1 MNLIRDLENFIII
14 LMVFSNISQYSRENI
29 FVLSRFLMTE
39 SKIRTQNAGP
49 QDSRTPGP
57 MALETE
63 TQDH

>member
-39 SKIRTQNAGP
+39 SKIRTQDPERG
-49 QDSRTPGP
+49 TPGLQNP
-57 MALETE
+57 RT
-63 TQDH
+63 HGSGN